1 MLIFISCTIQ
11 LFLYQDQSERKVN
24 QVKVDPMDPT
34 DRSDRPGPGVSYSAL
49 PRVISRHKH
58 SLLKRATVC

>member
-24 QVKVDPMDPT
+24 QVRVDPRDPT

-49 PRVISRHKH
+49 PRVISPHKH
-58 SLLKRATVC
+58 SLPKRATVC